1 MSLSLFLKHL
11 VVIVCLS
18 VVILSHAQDESAD
31 DISILDIDGSGEVD
45 ALTDGLLLL
54 RSMFGLTDDALISGT
69 VTCTSDQCGD
79 VAENIDARIS
89 KIKELKG
96 DALKAQYADTCHF
109 ETYDQPYEILVVPK
123 WNATEDEI
131 SQLQSR
137 IKGVHDFVDQSG
149 LPYECGTIRQ
159 CDTALAECAAVQAA
173 EDAAIAAC
181 SACTNGP
188 DPTGCPPDCYGC
200 LGFCPSPSCE
210 VPDWCP
216 AEYQIFNIVD

>member
-1 MSLSLFLKHL
+1 M
-11 VVIVCLS
+11 
-18 VVILSHAQDESAD
+18 
-31 DISILDIDGSGEVD
+31 
-45 ALTDGLLLL
+45 
-54 RSMFGLTDDALISGT
+54 
-69 VTCTSDQCGD
+69 
-79 VAENIDARIS
+79 ARIS

>member
-69 VTCTSDQCGD
+69 VPCTPDQCGD
-79 VAENIDARIS
+79 VAEAIDARIS

-96 DALKAQYADTCHF
+96 DALKAQYADTCHL
-109 ETYDQPYEILVVPK
+109 ETSSQPYDILVVPK
-123 WNATEDEI
+123 WNATEQEI
-131 SQLQSR
+131 SQLRSR
-137 IKGVHDFVDQSG
+137 IKGVYQLANLFYDSSCLAV
-149 LPYECGTIRQ
+149 
-159 CDTALAECAAVQAA
+159 AECVQV
-173 EDAAIAAC
+173 
-181 SACTNGP
+181 CTASE
-188 DPTGCPPDCYGC
+188 PPECN
-200 LGFCPSPSCE
+200 PI
-210 VPDWCP
+210 PDWCP
-216 AEYQIFNIVD
+216 AVY

>member
-1 MSLSLFLKHL
+1 MSLSLFFKHL
-11 VVIVCLS
+11 IVTVCLS
-18 VVILSHAQDESAD
+18 AVILSHAQDESAD
-31 DISILDIDGSGEVD
+31 HLSILDVDGSGEVD

-96 DALKAQYADTCHF
+96 DVLKAKYADTCHF
-109 ETYDQPYEILVVPK
+109 NTSSQPYEILVVPK

-137 IKGVHDFVDQSG
+137 IKGVNEVSNPFFGSSCLAVWECQSAVCTTEI
-149 LPYECGTIRQ
+149 PPQ
-159 CDTALAECAAVQAA
+159 CDP
-173 EDAAIAAC
+173 I
-181 SACTNGP
+181 
-188 DPTGCPPDCYGC
+188 
-200 LGFCPSPSCE
+200 
-210 VPDWCP
+210 PDWCP
-216 AEYQIFNIVD
+216 